1 MFSACRKEKEM
12 NRDRLREVLEF
23 YKTHYEELRRR
34 EDYKWE
40 ASAAWKA
47 ADPMGASDFPEALRE
62 GLKKTGNLLD
72 SGHYYPRTALF
83 MLMDRDPEAVR
94 YMFGDLF
101 REEDPVGNRITIFSE
116 KAGALRRK
124 YYTDAEL
131 PDDDQDEH
139 AVSVYLFLQYPEK
152 YYIYK
157 YSAFR
162 AAALLLEADYVP
174 RRKDSRNFG
183 EYVRFCD
190 EIREEILA
198 DEGLMALEEAR
209 ASAFPGTDPGYRLL
223 TEDLVI
229 CMATYFRHAELF
241 RGSGTAAKAEKFR
254 AVPVQRPVPL
264 EAVPFYDAVEVARY
278 EASLREGALA
288 YILGQ
293 EQLKVRSYRIAAK
306 KVPQVL
312 GAGRA
317 LGEGCDLLSFN
328 RKGEELYISVKVTTG
343 PETDG
348 FLITEAERLRSA
360 ADPSHYRLYRV
371 YDFDPETGRGKY
383 SVIMGDLTKYCLNPA
398 SYRAVFS

>member
-1 MFSACRKEKEM
+1 M
-12 NRDRLREVLEF
+12 NRDRLQEVLDF
-23 YKTHYEELRRR
+23 YKTHYEEIRRR

-40 ASAAWKA
+40 ASAAWQEASPMKA
-47 ADPMGASDFPEALRE
+47 AAFPEALRE

-72 SGHYYPRTALF
+72 SGHYFPRTALF
-83 MLMDRDPEAVR
+83 MLMDRDPEAIR
-94 YMFGDLF
+94 YMFTDLF
-101 REEDPVGNRITIFSE
+101 REEDPVGDRITIFSE

-124 YYTDAEL
+124 YYSDEEL

-162 AAALLLEADYVP
+162 AAAVLLEADYVP
-174 RRKDSRNFG
+174 RRKDSRNLG
-183 EYVRFCD
+183 EYLRFCD
-190 EIREEILA
+190 EVREAALA
-198 DEGLMALEEAR
+198 DPALMELEETRR
-209 ASAFPGTDPGYRLL
+209 AAFPEADPAYRLL

-241 RGSGTAAKAEKFR
+241 EGKGTAEKPGKFR
-254 AVPVQRPVPL
+254 AEPVQRPSSL

-278 EASLREGALA
+278 EASLRDGALA
-288 YILGQ
+288 YILAQ

-306 KVPQVL
+306 KVPKVL
-312 GAGRA
+312 SAGRA
-317 LGEGCDLLSFN
+317 LGEGCDLLSYN

-343 PETDG
+343 PEDDG
-348 FLITEAERLRSA
+348 FRITEAERMRSA
-360 ADPSHYRLYRV
+360 EDPAHYRLYRV

-383 SVIMGDLTKYCLNPA
+383 SEIRGDLTKYCLNPV
-398 SYRAVFS
+398 SYRVIFH

>member
-1 MFSACRKEKEM
+1 M

-23 YKTHYEELRRR
+23 YKTHYEEIRRR

-40 ASAAWKA
+40 ASAAWQA
-47 ADPMGASDFPEALRE
+47 ASPMSAADFPEALRE

-94 YMFGDLF
+94 YMFTDLY
-101 REEDPVGNRITIFSE
+101 READPVGDRITIFSE

-124 YYTDAEL
+124 YYTDEEL

-139 AVSVYLFLQYPEK
+139 AVSVYLFLRYPEK

-162 AAALLLEADYVP
+162 AAAALLGADYIP
-174 RRKDSRNFG
+174 RRKDSRNLA
-183 EYVRFCD
+183 EYMQFCD
-190 EIREEILA
+190 EVRETVLA
-198 DEGLMALEEAR
+198 DEALMEMEKAR
-209 ASAFPGTDPGYRLL
+209 TAEYPGADPAFRLL

-241 RGSGTAAKAEKFR
+241 QGSGTAQKEKKFR
-254 AVPVQRPVPL
+254 LDPVQRPIPL
-264 EAVPFYDAVEVARY
+264 EAVPFYDAVEVTRY
-278 EASLREGALA
+278 EAGLREGALT
-288 YILGQ
+288 YILAQ
-293 EQLKVRSYRIAAK
+293 EQLKVRSYRIAAR
-306 KVPQVL
+306 KVPQIL
-312 GAGRA
+312 NAGRA

-343 PETDG
+343 PESSG
-348 FLITEAERLRSA
+348 FSVTEAERRRSA
-360 ADPSHYRLYRV
+360 EDPAHYRLYRV
-371 YDFDPETGRGKY
+371 YDFDPDTGTGKY
-383 SVIMGDLTKYCLNPA
+383 SVIRGDLTKYCLNPA
-398 SYRAVFS
+398 SYRVFFS